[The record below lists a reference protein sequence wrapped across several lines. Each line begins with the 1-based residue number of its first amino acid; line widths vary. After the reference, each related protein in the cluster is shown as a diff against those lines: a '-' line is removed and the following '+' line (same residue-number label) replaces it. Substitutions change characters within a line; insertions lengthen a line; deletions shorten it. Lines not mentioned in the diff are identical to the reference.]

1 MTATA
6 GNAAIPSPSAG
17 YPVLNK
23 TYKLENSGGVVNWF
37 DQESFKA
44 NFCSIKDP
52 TTSLLD
58 NPATHDRTVAFCE
71 KMAPGFVY
79 DKNAPS
85 FRRAALGRDDPP
97 EPGQPRTGGNQGV
110 SGVPSTHPQSRQLS
124 QSPPFGRKHRL
135 ERIKDK

>member
-1 MTATA
+1 M
-6 GNAAIPSPSAG
+6 
-17 YPVLNK
+17 
-23 TYKLENSGGVVNWF
+23 ENSGGVVNWF

-79 DKNAPS
+79 DKKMLQAFGGLPLEGMI
-85 FRRAALGRDDPP
+85 RRNLVNLEP
-97 EPGQPRTGGNQGV
+97 EEIKEFQAFLQRTPKAD
-110 SGVPSTHPQSRQLS
+110 S
-124 QSPPFGRKHRL
+124 
-135 ERIKDK
+135 